1 MLNVALVGLLAGSL
15 AIGGGDN
22 KNPQAGDKPAQVPV
36 PGIFSTSVDAPLSPE
51 VTPRTI
57 QDMYAFGIANRET
70 PVRVWASYAFG
81 STDGIYDA
89 DGESGNSNGAQNIQ
103 IAGTDG
109 NIDTQRAVFGAEIG
123 VPVSLF
129 GFGLGVGAQ
138 LSLAKNS
145 FDDFTTQVPGNN
157 PALPGFPAAG
167 FIAAGDDL
175 SSGFKTQG
183 IKFYGQAR
191 AGAIGL
197 HGGYVLDLGDD
208 RVYGAPVPALG
219 GAVLPTRLSSSD
231 GRDAILIG
239 ADFDYPNNFVRLY
252 GGVDYY
258 MLQQGGPNDPNT
270 AADESIQDGDDIIN
284 AILGAGF
291 KLSFFELGAA
301 LQIQTRLSEPVVGG
315 IGTRTGIGSSTATI
329 APYLRI
335 SPRIIPASIFV
346 KGAVLEEYTDFGYAL
361 GGSNSPRS
369 GFGLTFG
376 LTFGFE

>member
-81 STDGIYDA
+81 STDGLYNA
-89 DGESGNSNGAQNIQ
+89 DGDTQNIQ
-103 IAGTDG
+103 FAGTDG
-109 NIDTQRAVFGAEIG
+109 EIDTQRAIFGAEIG
-123 VPVSLF
+123 IPVSLF
-129 GFGLGVGAQ
+129 GFGLAGGAQ
-138 LSLAKNS
+138 LTMAQNS
-145 FDDFTTQVPGNN
+145 FNDADTQTTTNN
-157 PALPGFPAAG
+157 APLPAGPGF
-167 FIAAGDDL
+167 ITAGDEL
-175 SSGFKTQG
+175 ASGFKIQNV
-183 IKFYGQAR
+183 KFYGEAR

-197 HGGYVLDLGDD
+197 HGGYVLDIGTD
-208 RVYGAPVPALG
+208 RVNGAPVPALG
-219 GAVLPTRLSSSD
+219 GAVLPTSLANSD
-231 GRDAILIG
+231 GRDAILFG
-239 ADFDYPNNFVRLY
+239 ADFDYPSNFVRLY

-258 MLQQGGPNDPNT
+258 RIMQGAPNDPNT
-270 AADESIQDGDDIIN
+270 PTVDESTRDGDDIVN
-284 AILGAGF
+284 AIFGAGF
-291 KLSFFELGAA
+291 KISFLELGAA
-301 LQIQTRLSEPVVGG
+301 LQIQTRFSEPVVGG
-315 IGTRTGIGSSTATI
+315 IGTTTGVGGSTATI

-346 KGAVLEEYTDFGYAL
+346 KGAVLDEYTDFGYRL

-376 LTFGFE
+376 LTYGFE